1 MDIKAY
7 EDFLQIVDSIAEGEM
22 SFRYEVER
30 ERGYQVVKSAINEAK
45 ELGSFGERRIA
56 LENLLDILSEVGL
69 FLSVEQINIADRAFG
84 SPENM
89 NEELLIDYY
98 KKNLVKNYKNMQDI
112 IDMELEEYIPLKII
126 FNRDE
131 EAVEYIS
138 YSKDKTS
145 SLEFTVGIKS
155 KLLKRITL
163 LLCKEYSETTNKLV
177 VENFEAGKII
187 FHSDDIECPVFKTI
201 LYSNGTRIILSD
213 KKSSHYIKMDKA
225 YFGLSE
231 TDDIIEICVC
241 DMSVSELEHLKNEL
255 ELQWVNC
262 MSEPYKIKFN
272 PQVKSI
278 PNPFK

>member
-30 ERGYQVVKSAINEAK
+30 ERGYQVVKSAINEDK

-56 LENLLDILSEVGL
+56 LENLLDIFS
-69 FLSVEQINIADRAFG
+69 
-84 SPENM
+84 
-89 NEELLIDYY
+89 
-98 KKNLVKNYKNMQDI
+98 

-177 VENFEAGKII
+177 VENFEDGKII

-213 KKSSHYIKMDKA
+213 KKSSHYIKMDKV

-241 DMSVSELEHLKNEL
+241 DMSISELEHLKKEL
-255 ELQWVNC
+255 ELQ
-262 MSEPYKIKFN
+262 
-272 PQVKSI
+272 
-278 PNPFK
+278 